1 MASSKLPVDFILVPQ
16 KIIELSKLDPRIFC
30 NLRPE
35 QRLRDSEDIRRSPD
49 CYMYTPVNDF
59 LKNIVSGTKV
69 IIHFQGYG
77 ADKSG
82 TAIVQINSMLWTM
95 VGEYP
100 RLDFLH
106 SESFQEI
113 NGCPNFWGAFILAI
127 AKVSNKA
134 KPFAQRDDDAEIFI
148 QSVGKPV
155 LLEG

>member
-1 MASSKLPVDFILVPQ
+1 MPSSKLPTDFILVPQ
-16 KIIELSKLDPRIFC
+16 KIIELSKLDPRIIC

-35 QRLRDSEDIRRSPD
+35 QRLKDSEDIRRSPD
-49 CYMYTPVNDF
+49 YWMHIPVNDF
-59 LKNIVSGTKV
+59 LKNIIPGTKV

-77 ADKSG
+77 ADKAG

-134 KPFAQRDDDAEIFI
+134 KPFAERDDDVEIFM
-148 QSVGKPV
+148 QSVSKPV
-155 LLEG
+155 LLE

>member
-1 MASSKLPVDFILVPQ
+1 MPSSKLPTDFILVPQ
-16 KIIELSKLDPRIFC
+16 KIIELSRLDPRILC

-35 QRLRDSEDIRRSPD
+35 QRPKDSEEVRRSPD
-49 CYMYTPVNDF
+49 CWMHIPVNDF
-59 LKNIVSGTKV
+59 LKNIIPGTKV
-69 IIHFQGYG
+69 IMHFQGYG

-134 KPFAQRDDDAEIFI
+134 KTFEQRDDDAEIFI
-148 QSVGKPV
+148 QSVSKPV
-155 LLEG
+155 LLE

>member
-1 MASSKLPVDFILVPQ
+1 MASSKLPVDFIPVPQ
-16 KIIELSKLDPRIFC
+16 KIIELSKQDSRILC

-35 QRLRDSEDIRRSPD
+35 QRPKGSEEIRRSPD
-49 CYMYTPVNDF
+49 CWMHIPVNDF
-59 LKNIVSGTKV
+59 LKNIAPGKKV
-69 IIHFQGYG
+69 IMHFQGYG

-127 AKVSNKA
+127 AKVSSQAILFA
-134 KPFAQRDDDAEIFI
+134 KKDNDAEVFVE
-148 QSVGKPV
+148 SVSKPV
-155 LLEG
+155 LLER